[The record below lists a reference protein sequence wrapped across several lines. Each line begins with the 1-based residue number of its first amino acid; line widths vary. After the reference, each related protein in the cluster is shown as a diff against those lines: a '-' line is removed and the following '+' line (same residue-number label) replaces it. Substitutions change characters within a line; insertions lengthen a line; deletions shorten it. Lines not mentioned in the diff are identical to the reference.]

1 VGFGGVS
8 FRLLGQRGPEATGT
22 IDRTRW
28 PDDAALIAAI
38 EAFAGPLS
46 TFEGVPVRQG
56 ETPDNPT
63 VTPMGG
69 GWVPPELASQ
79 GAAPHPRRSGCTGH
93 PTADDRHATKPK
105 LCATGTTERRSYA
118 TILRSPDGRRTGT
131 ALSRCADPD
140 HIRE

>member
-1 VGFGGVS
+1 MGFGGVS

-28 PDDAALIAAI
+28 PDDAALVAAI

-46 TFEGVPVRQG
+46 TFEAVPVRQG

-69 GWVPPELASQ
+69 GWVPPELARRSARNQ
-79 GAAPHPRRSGCTGH
+79 TKIARNWDHWKAKLCYNSTVARWAADRHSAVTPRRS
-93 PTADDRHATKPK
+93 
-105 LCATGTTERRSYA
+105 
-118 TILRSPDGRRTGT
+118 
-131 ALSRCADPD
+131 
-140 HIRE
+140 